1 MARKR
6 HLSIL
11 ALAVPLSLTNID
23 CDSALASTVLRD
35 YSFVSPS
42 FSAQSVAAE
51 AAAAA
56 AAAAAGDGKLAVAI
70 VTATMAIRIL
80 VTTIVEFRRYV
91 Q

>member
-11 ALAVPLSLTNID
+11 ALAVPLSPTNID

-56 AAAAAGDGKLAVAI
+56 GDGKLAVAI

>member
-11 ALAVPLSLTNID
+11 ALAVPLSPTNID

-42 FSAQSVAAE
+42 FSAQRV
-51 AAAAA
+51 AAA

>member
-11 ALAVPLSLTNID
+11 ALAVPLSPTNID

-42 FSAQSVAAE
+42 FSAQRV
-51 AAAAA
+51 AAAA

>member
-1 MARKR
+1 
-6 HLSIL
+6 
-11 ALAVPLSLTNID
+11 VPLSPTNID

-42 FSAQSVAAE
+42 FSAQRVA

>member
-56 AAAAAGDGKLAVAI
+56 AAGDGKLAVAI

>member
-11 ALAVPLSLTNID
+11 ALAVLLSPTNID

-42 FSAQSVAAE
+42 FSTQSVAAE
-51 AAAAA
+51 AAA

>member
-11 ALAVPLSLTNID
+11 ALAVPLSPTNID

-51 AAAAA
+51 AAAA
-56 AAAAAGDGKLAVAI
+56 GDGKLAVAI

>member
-11 ALAVPLSLTNID
+11 ALAVLLSPTNID

-42 FSAQSVAAE
+42 FSAQRV
-51 AAAAA
+51 AAA